1 MVCDKREFFL
11 PPELRENEKLCIQ
24 RGKKNAPMTP
34 PHSNSRHEIK
44 RKFKKIKTM
53 ATTKK
58 SNLFSVFGTRPGNAI
73 YLPDVPYS
81 VRLNC
86 KDGGL
91 FVGGNEAQHRKSNPD
106 QKVDISII
114 KVSKF
119 FGTLGKTEN
128 VLWIQLFFVAA
139 PSVDSSVLPQNVVC
153 CSYIKKQ
160 SIAHLFNK
168 VQEVMEHGDPGMGI
182 FTLSFNRE
190 VGENGTYYTISFDWK
205 KRETEEEKE
214 QLNLIA
220 GFMSAYQEQL
230 IDIEG
235 TRDLTCVDGWN
246 AQQLQGL
253 TAQRQQLAGTHN
265 PSLPAA
271 S

>member
-1 MVCDKREFFL
+1 
-11 PPELRENEKLCIQ
+11 
-24 RGKKNAPMTP
+24 MT
-34 PHSNSRHEIK
+34 R
-44 RKFKKIKTM
+44 
-53 ATTKK
+53 AKK
-58 SNLFSVFGTRPGNAI
+58 SNNFSVFGTKPDNAI
-73 YLPDVPYS
+73 CLPDVPYS

-91 FVGGNEAQHRKSNPD
+91 FVGGQEDIHRKTKSNE
-106 QKVDISII
+106 KIDISIV

-139 PSVDSSVLPQNVVC
+139 PGVDSSILPKNTVC

-160 SIAHLFNK
+160 SIARLFNK

-182 FTLSFNRE
+182 FTLSFNKE
-190 VGENGTYYTISFDWK
+190 SGENGTYYTIDFDW
-205 KRETEEEKE
+205 RERKSEEEQQ
-214 QLNLIA
+214 QLDLIA
-220 GFMSAYQEQL
+220 AFISTYKEQL

-235 TRDLTCVDGWN
+235 TRDMTCVDGWT

-253 TAQRQQLAGTHN
+253 NAQPQQLEEGTTK
-265 PSLPAA
+265 SLPAA
-271 S
+271 